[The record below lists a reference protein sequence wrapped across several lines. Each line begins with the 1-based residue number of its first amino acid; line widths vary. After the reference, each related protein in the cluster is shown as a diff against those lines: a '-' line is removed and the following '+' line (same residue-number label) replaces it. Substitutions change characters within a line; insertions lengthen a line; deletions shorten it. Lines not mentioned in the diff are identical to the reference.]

1 MNTLQLS
8 DIQDDSTYGSQL
20 IDGPTMSQES
30 VVDVFNEVIDALNE
44 LSTSDSAVNVQTQL
58 KELSSAIDQ
67 KKNSIM
73 LSSIAKTGTKIATLS
88 AGNSSVD
95 LFIDEYVRRAGD
107 QDIGNLSLSASLE
120 VDEDLV
126 VYGNLYT
133 SVLSATENGIS
144 VQLDDGTEGFYIGST
159 TLCGLISSAVEA
171 AKASLLLKTMSS
183 DMVDAVVAEA
193 KKQLGL

>member
-1 MNTLQLS
+1 
-8 DIQDDSTYGSQL
+8 
-20 IDGPTMSQES
+20 
-30 VVDVFNEVIDALNE
+30 
-44 LSTSDSAVNVQTQL
+44 
-58 KELSSAIDQ
+58 
-67 KKNSIM
+67 M

-144 VQLDDGTEGFYIGST
+144 V
-159 TLCGLISSAVEA
+159 
-171 AKASLLLKTMSS
+171 
-183 DMVDAVVAEA
+183 
-193 KKQLGL
+193 

>member
-1 MNTLQLS
+1 MNTLELS

-20 IDGPTMSQES
+20 IDGPTMSQEA

-44 LSTSDSAVNVQTQL
+44 LSTSDSVVNIQSQL

-73 LSSIAKTGTKIATLS
+73 LSSVAKAGTKIATLS

-95 LFIDEYVRRAGD
+95 LFIDEYVHRAGD

-144 VQLDDGTEGFYIGST
+144 VQLDDGTEGFYIGNT

-171 AKASLLLKTMSS
+171 AKAALLLKTMSS
-183 DMVDAVVAEA
+183 DMVDAVVVEA

>member
-1 MNTLQLS
+1 MNTLELS

-20 IDGPTMSQES
+20 IDGPTMSQET

-44 LSTSDSAVNVQTQL
+44 LSTSDSITNIQLEL

-67 KKNSIM
+67 KKNTIM
-73 LSSIAKTGTKIATLS
+73 LSSVAKTGTKIATLS
-88 AGNSSVD
+88 TGDSSIDV
-95 LFIDEYVRRAGD
+95 FIDEYVHRSGD
-107 QDIGNLSLSASLE
+107 RDIGNLSLSAGLD
-120 VDEDLV
+120 VDEDLA

-144 VQLDDGTEGFYIGST
+144 VQLDNGTEGFFIGNT

-171 AKASLLLKTMSS
+171 AKATLLLKSMSS

-193 KKQLGL
+193 KKVLGL